1 MGPQIAFHPGESVFP
16 HIAAKYQPI
25 ETGQCSTQLLFI
37 LRDKIVHG
45 VSLAF
50 GVLFWNNKHPT
61 SGETPLLSLVAAM
74 LLCGAGGFAC
84 PAVCPKPIFHIFG
97 ILRRRCPP
105 RSARPPGLR
114 RSDSEPFFSC
124 LAPHPTKRFHKV

>member
-84 PAVCPKPIFHIFG
+84 RSHGREHLSPYCATIARMPIPAEK
-97 ILRRRCPP
+97 
-105 RSARPPGLR
+105 A
-114 RSDSEPFFSC
+114 DSR
-124 LAPHPTKRFHKV
+124 LMR